1 MNACH
6 QERPLRGQ
14 IAGSNACFALF
25 RARIHSRDHAGTR
38 DSIGIEIVRVGNPEG
53 DKDISRASKRL
64 E

>member
-14 IAGSNACFALF
+14 IACSNACFAHL
-25 RARIHSRDHAGTR
+25 RARVDSRDHARTR
-38 DSIGIEIVRVGNPEG
+38 DGIGIEIVRVGNPEG
-53 DKDISRASKRL
+53 DKDISRASKTL